1 MRVSVIVAAG
11 GAGKRLGADRP
22 KALVPVGGAPLY
34 IYSIRTFASLP
45 FVREIVL
52 VLPGEWVDRVRPP
65 RDVRVVAG
73 GARRQ
78 DSVRNGLKATDPSSD
93 VVLVHDA
100 ARPFATPR
108 LIRAVAEAARRHGAA
123 VPGVPVV
130 DTIKIVDGRGRVV
143 ETPPRD
149 RMRAAQ
155 TPQGF
160 RRELLVEAYRRAGRR
175 DATDD
180 VQLVE
185 RIGGRVVVV
194 EGDPANYKLT
204 TPEDFRRAEAKL
216 VRRV

>member
-22 KALVPVGGAPLY
+22 KALVPIAGQPLY

-45 FVREIVL
+45 FVREIIL
-52 VLPGEWVDRVRPP
+52 VLPVGCSVQVPGVRT
-65 RDVRVVAG
+65 VAG
-73 GARRQ
+73 GPRRQ
-78 DSVRNGLKATDPSSD
+78 DSVRNGLRATDPRSD

-100 ARPFATPR
+100 ARPFVSPK
-108 LIRAVAEAARRHGAA
+108 LIREVADAAFRHGAA

-130 DTIKIVDGRGRVV
+130 DTIKRIDARGRVV

-149 RMRAAQ
+149 RLRAVQ

-160 RRELLVEAYRRAGRR
+160 RREVLVEAYRRSGRA

-185 RIGGRVVVV
+185 RSGGRVVVV
-194 EGDPANYKLT
+194 PGDSANWKLT
-204 TPEDFRRAEAKL
+204 TPDDFRRA
-216 VRRV
+216 VRLLK